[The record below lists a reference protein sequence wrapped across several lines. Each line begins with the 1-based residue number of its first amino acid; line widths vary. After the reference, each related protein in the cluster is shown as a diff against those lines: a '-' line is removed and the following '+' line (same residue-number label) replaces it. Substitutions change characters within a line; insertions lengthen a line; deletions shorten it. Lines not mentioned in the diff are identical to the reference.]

1 MATEELYT
9 TDSYLRTFEAVV
21 QRSGPDGV
29 VLDRTAFYPG
39 GGGQPPD
46 TGVLQADGV
55 EYAVKWL
62 SRSGG
67 KLVHQ

>member
-1 MATEELYT
+1 V
-9 TDSYLRTFEAVV
+9 TDLLCHDDAYLREFDATVA
-21 QRSGPDGV
+21 GTTPDGV